1 MSRLIVGCGINYQK
15 QDGDVTVDI
24 LPSPNVDLV
33 KDLNKPWSIV
43 HNTYDEVVAI
53 HVVEHLQSLIHF
65 MNEAWDVL
73 KPGGILHI
81 ETPLAGGNPELEW
94 ADPTHVRCFTCFSFI
109 NYFTPEGIANFGYT
123 DKAWNIHECTTIC
136 LNPHLWG
143 RNDTVVFKGT
153 PLK

>member
-1 MSRLIVGCGINYQK
+1 MSRLIVGCGVNYEKQK
-15 QDGDVTVDI
+15 GDVTVDI

-73 KPGGILHI
+73 KPGGVLHI
-81 ETPLAGGNPELEW
+81 ETPLAGGNPDLEW
-94 ADPTHVRCFTCFSFI
+94 SDPTHIRCYTPWSFE
-109 NYFTPEGIANFGYT
+109 NYFTERGIGDFGYT
-123 DKAWNIHECTTIC
+123 TKAWSILDLHLETIT
-136 LNPHLWG
+136 PHLWN
-143 RNDTVVFKGT
+143 RPDVVVFKGT
-153 PLK
+153 PIK